1 MNISLSSFSDVV
13 KGSQMFFKCLKLDLV
28 LRDLHLCVENFPSNN
43 TDCCSS
49 IVVPFTT
56 AFRP

>member
-43 TDCCSS
+43 TDC
-49 IVVPFTT
+49 
-56 AFRP
+56 